1 MGNPAVNR
9 QSLEALPEAAVGY
22 AVEGDTI
29 FIQTGK
35 QVLDGEEIAPGI
47 VVLYDEEDGN
57 DVVGITI
64 MGAEGVLKPF
74 VDAILTKYGQSG
86 AGADVKK
93 VVAANGFM
101 PLDFYYFS
109 RAQ

>member
-9 QSLEALPEAAVGY
+9 RGLQILPEAAVGY
-22 AVEGDTI
+22 AAEGDTI

-35 QVLDGEEIAPGI
+35 RVRDGEEIAEGI

-64 MGAEGVLKPF
+64 VGAEGVLKPF
-74 VDAILTKYGQSG
+74 VDAILIKYGLSEKSSAHHDHRFGNLMGRRPCSG
-86 AGADVKK
+86 
-93 VVAANGFM
+93 
-101 PLDFYYFS
+101 S
-109 RAQ
+109 